1 MPFRVVFAMPL
12 VALVAASPA
21 SSQGQAAGRMHAQ
34 WAEPAP
40 LLERSCLD
48 CHGGDATKGR
58 FDLRD
63 AAADPTARLWA
74 IARVRERVR
83 TGEMPPPDAD
93 APDAAERQQLLD
105 WCDRQ
110 LADGLPK
117 LPWPAGRVTI
127 RRLSRTHWQNAVH
140 DLFSVR
146 TALAAGFPTD
156 DLGYGFDTIGDA
168 LSFSTLHLEK
178 YLAAAADV
186 AHQLLDD
193 RDPDA
198 PRRQTFAPSA
208 FVVPDGAPVTE
219 RGTGLSFLSRA
230 TAQQRVV
237 LPRDGEYRIEFVA
250 AGDQGGDEPPQL
262 VLGWDDRELTTFAV
276 PNRRP
281 EPLAV
286 TAPLSGGAHTLSITF
301 PNDFYAPTHADPRRR
316 DRNLHVHSVT
326 VVGPLDVVPR
336 PNAAWLFSADPG
348 GDDRAA
354 RATAMLPVLVHRLYR
369 RPARDDEVARLQG
382 LVDAALASG
391 DGWPAALIPALQAAL
406 CSPHFLFRIE
416 APPAAAADGA
426 SEQPLE
432 GHALAARLAG
442 FLWSSTPDRE
452 LLDAAAA
459 GALATPDGLRAA
471 TERCLQDP
479 RALALV
485 TDFAAQ
491 WFELRALAERVPD
504 PVRFP
509 EVDAALLA
517 AMRRETELLF
527 ESVFR
532 DGRDVRELLDCD
544 FTHVDARLA
553 AHYGMA
559 LPATGAASTADGFVR
574 VTLDGEQRLRGGL
587 LGHGSVHTLTSHPTR
602 TSPVKRG
609 KWILEN
615 ILGAPPPAPEPGS
628 DSFANEA
635 AIDSA
640 ASLREQL
647 EVHRAS
653 SRCAGCH
660 VRMDALGFALE
671 NYDPIGR
678 RRTHDAGGAI
688 DARGALPDGRQLD
701 GLIGLKAVLRDDP
714 AFVRN
719 MLQKLFVYAVGRE
732 PAQVDLLHLD
742 AAADRALAAG
752 KVTVHDLVH
761 LVVQSPP
768 FTRVATSR

>member
-1 MPFRVVFAMPL
+1 MPFRVAL
-12 VALVAASPA
+12 ALLLAALVAPSPA
-21 SSQGQAAGRMHAQ
+21 QSHPQ
-34 WAEPAP
+34 WAELAP
-40 LLERSCLD
+40 LLDRSCLE
-48 CHGGDATKGR
+48 CHGGDATKGE
-58 FDLRD
+58 FDLGG
-63 AAADPTARLWA
+63 AAPDPAARLWA

-83 TGEMPPPDAD
+83 TGEMPPPDAE
-93 APDAAERQQLLD
+93 APTAAERQQLLA

-110 LADGLPK
+110 LDAALPT

-127 RRLSRTHWQNAVH
+127 RRLSRAQWQNTVH

-146 TALAAGFPTD
+146 TPLAAGFPTD

-186 AHQLLDD
+186 AHALLDD
-193 RDPDA
+193 RDPAA

-208 FVVPDGAPVTE
+208 FEVPDGAAVTE

-237 LPRDGEYRIEFVA
+237 LPRDGEYRLEIVA

-262 VLGWDDRELTTFAV
+262 VLGCDGRELTTFAV
-276 PNRRP
+276 PDRKP
-281 EPLAV
+281 QTLV
-286 TAPLSGGAHTLSITF
+286 LTAPLAGGTRTLTIAF
-301 PNDFYAPTHADPRRR
+301 PNDFYAPTHPDPRRR
-316 DRNLHVHSVT
+316 DRNLHVHSLT

-336 PNAAWLFSADPG
+336 PNAAWLFAVDPG
-348 GDDRAA
+348 GDDRSA
-354 RATAMLPVLVHRLYR
+354 RAAAMLPVLLHRVYR
-369 RPARDDEVARLQG
+369 RPARGDEVARLQE
-382 LVDAALASG
+382 LVDAALADG
-391 DGWPAALIPALQAAL
+391 DGWPAALVPAVQAAL

-416 APPAAAADGA
+416 APPPAGDEVPE
-426 SEQPLE
+426 SPVDD
-432 GHALAARLAG
+432 HALATRLAG
-442 FLWSSTPDRE
+442 FLWSSAPDAE
-452 LLDAAAA
+452 LLAAAAA
-459 GALATPDGLRAA
+459 GELATSAGLRTA

-479 RALALV
+479 RAEALV

-491 WFELRALAERVPD
+491 WLELRALAERVPD
-504 PVRFP
+504 PARFP
-509 EVDAALLA
+509 GADAGLLA

-527 ESVFR
+527 ASVVR
-532 DGRDVRELLDCD
+532 EGRDVRELLDCD
-544 FTHVDARLA
+544 FTFVDARLA
-553 AHYGMA
+553 AHYG
-559 LPATGAASTADGFVR
+559 LPMPEASTADGFVR
-574 VTLDGEQRLRGGL
+574 VTLTGEQRARGGL

-615 ILGAPPPAPEPGS
+615 VLGAPPPAPEPGS

-678 RRTHDAGGAI
+678 LRTQDAGGAI
-688 DARGALPDGRQLD
+688 DARGSLPDGRQLD
-701 GLIGLKAVLRDDP
+701 GLAGLKSVLRDDP

-719 MLQKLFVYAVGRE
+719 VLRKLFVYAVGRA
-732 PAQVDLLHLD
+732 PDRVDLLHLD
-742 AAADRALAAG
+742 AAADRAIALG

-761 LVVQSPP
+761 VVVQSPP
-768 FTRVATSR
+768 FTRVTPSR